1 MSLNNTP
8 PPSSTSERHQA
19 IETLSDPAYPPTGP
33 KSGDLDAVNAALYE
47 AAKTSH
53 PPNGPHIPASAVS
66 PPLISSAQQRRAPV
80 PELKRALDAANFFGA
95 KSPA

>member
-8 PPSSTSERHQA
+8 PPSSTSERHQI
-19 IETLSDPAYPPTGP
+19 IEPLSDSAYPSTGP
-33 KSGDLDAVNAALYE
+33 KSEDLDAVNAALHE

-53 PPNGPHIPASAVS
+53 PPHISVS
-66 PPLISSAQQRRAPV
+66 PPPAANTQQQRVPL